1 MITCNDGEHEN
12 SLQHRQTSKHEAP
25 GRCTDYL
32 RLPVL
37 DGAITFAT
45 GQKKSTQNSLESQSL
60 LSLFHNDRKTVVH
73 ICILY
78 KFISELLQRSCH
90 KRVKN

>member
-45 GQKKSTQNSLESQSL
+45 GQKKA
-60 LSLFHNDRKTVVH
+60 HNIV
-73 ICILY
+73 
-78 KFISELLQRSCH
+78 
-90 KRVKN
+90 